1 MKKLMKVSSIRKA
14 SPTSDGDGVKI
25 NRIRAFDWPELSPF
39 LMIDELK
46 SDDQKDYVGG
56 FPAHPHRGIE
66 TLSYMKKGHFQ
77 HQDQMGNI
85 TEIMSGDAQW
95 MAAGRGVLHSE
106 MPISEQG
113 QLHSFQIWINQP
125 AALKMTPAQYLNI
138 RSSDIRK
145 KVLSNTSQLNVIAGS
160 LLVEQD
166 EISGPLK
173 KTGVPVVFA
182 DWMASKSS
190 EVEIEINSDCA
201 SQIFV
206 YNGSVDIQG
215 VIVSSG
221 NLAILTRDTI
231 LKMKA
236 LPDCGVLILSGTPID
251 EPIVHYGPFV
261 MNTHQQIKQA
271 VQDYKNGVFQTY

>member
-1 MKKLMKVSSIRKA
+1 MEVSSIRKA
-14 SPTSDGDGVKI
+14 SRTADGDGVKI

-46 SDDQKDYVGG
+46 SVDQQDYIGG
-56 FPAHPHRGIE
+56 FPEHPHRGIE
-66 TLSYMKKGHFQ
+66 TLSYMKQGHFQ

-85 TEIMSGDAQW
+85 TEIKSGDAQW

-138 RSSDIRK
+138 QSSDIK
-145 KVLSNTSQLNVIAGS
+145 KKKLSNTSQINVIAGS
-160 LLVEQD
+160 LCVEQNK
-166 EISGPLK
+166 ISGPLQ
-173 KTGVPVVFA
+173 KTGVPIVFA
-182 DWMASKSS
+182 DWMASDAS
-190 EVEIEINSDCA
+190 EIEIEINSHCA

-206 YNGSVDIQG
+206 YSGSVDIQG
-215 VIVSSG
+215 KIVSSG
-221 NLAILTRDTI
+221 NLAILTRDTR

-236 LPDCGVLILSGTPID
+236 SPECGVLILAGTPID

-261 MNTHQQIKQA
+261 MNTTQQIKQA
-271 VQDYKNGVFQTY
+271 VQDYKNGVFHTY